1 MHLLKLMLSNSEL
14 ILSLDALD
22 ILFQASK
29 SPRDSLMH
37 SKHAL
42 LELCGWIEEAQ
53 DDLVHNCAL
62 KLLDQDDL
70 GLMKKKIKKNHT
82 FLFDNFRELIALI
95 IGLSMY
101 KKIHIKLMGSGSH
114 YVQMIATINSL
125 KDPRNSHAHT
135 HFETQRPSN
144 GILNAPSMLKKMAS
158 DVHLGLLELEVAL
171 KKDKV
176 L

>member
-1 MHLLKLMLSNSEL
+1 MLSNSEL

-22 ILFQASK
+22 LLFQASK

-62 KLLDQDDL
+62 KLLDQDDI
-70 GLMKKKIKKNHT
+70 GLMKEKIKRNHT
-82 FLFDNFRELIALI
+82 FLFDSFRELIALV
-95 IGLSMY
+95 IGLSKY
-101 KKIHIKLMGSGSH
+101 KKIHMKLMGGSSH
-114 YVQMIATINSL
+114 YVQMIATVNSL
-125 KDPRNSHAHT
+125 KDPRNTHAHT
-135 HFETQRPSN
+135 HFEIQRLSN

-171 KKDKV
+171 KKHKA

>member
-1 MHLLKLMLSNSEL
+1 
-14 ILSLDALD
+14 
-22 ILFQASK
+22 
-29 SPRDSLMH
+29 MH

-70 GLMKKKIKKNHT
+70 DLMKKKIKNNHT
-82 FLFDNFRELIALI
+82 FFFDNFRELIALV

-114 YVQMIATINSL
+114 YMQMIATINSL

-144 GILNAPSMLKKMAS
+144 GILNAPSIFKKMAS